1 MKVKILTLT
10 KQRQKYK
17 QVTVD
22 TKLEKEILNPRFISQ
37 KTYIIIVIPNQI
49 ELTNLIIVTNNKS
62 YVY

>member
-22 TKLEKEILNPRFISQ
+22 TELEKEILNPRFISQ
-37 KTYIIIVIPNQI
+37 KTYIIIGIPNQI